1 MSARCIW
8 FLGGNFEFPDYR
20 EHFEVAVAPFDEEL
34 NKEGD
39 HEDTEKGS
47 KDIKTTN
54 DDEDLVIDMC
64 LL

>member
-20 EHFEVAVAPFDEEL
+20 EHCEDAVAPVDEEL

-39 HEDTEKGS
+39 QKDAENSS
-47 KDIKTTN
+47 KVLRKLTTMKT
-54 DDEDLVIDMC
+54 L
-64 LL
+64 